1 MATESVTG
9 QNPEQA
15 KHAIT
20 YISYLKV
27 DELLALQQPES
38 DGEHD
43 EMLFIIIHQ
52 TYELWFKQILHEVA
66 ALQPALEAGDTHRSL
81 SILKRVRTIMKTLV
95 AQLDI
100 LETMTPLQ
108 FNTFRGRLQSSSGFQ
123 SAQFREFEAVLG
135 RRDQAGAGAAAGTGM
150 GMAEHLIEGSPA
162 RARVETAMQRRSLWD
177 SALRYFATRSFV
189 IPADVLERDVTL
201 GYVAN
206 DEVQAALLDA
216 HRTDPESNLIG
227 EALMDV
233 DEGLQEWR
241 YRHVKMVERTIG
253 AKIGSGGS
261 SGAGY
266 LASTLFKPVFADL
279 WAIRSQF

>member
-1 MATESVTG
+1 MG
-9 QNPEQA
+9 EQD
-15 KHAIT
+15 KKAIT

-52 TYELWFKQILHEVA
+52 TYELWFKQMLHEIA
-66 ALQPALEAGDTHRSL
+66 ELQKTLEAGKSHRSL
-81 SILKRVRTIMKTLV
+81 AILGRVRTIMKTCV
-95 AQLDI
+95 SQLDI

-135 RRDQAGAGAAAGTGM
+135 RRDQAGAGAEKHTGM

-162 RARVETAMQRRSLWD
+162 RARVEAAMQRRSLWD
-177 SALRYFATRSFV
+177 STLIYLESRGHKM
-189 IPADVLERDVTL
+189 PADVMNRDVSV
-201 GYVAN
+201 GYTDHAGVQ
-206 DEVQAALLDA
+206 EVLLDV
-216 HRTDPESNLIG
+216 HRNDAEAAMIC
-227 EALMDV
+227 EALVDL

-253 AKIGSGGS
+253 HKMGSGGS
-261 SGAGY
+261 SGVGY
-266 LASTLFKPVFADL
+266 LSSTLFRPVFADL
-279 WAIRSQF
+279 WAIRSRF

>member
-1 MATESVTG
+1 MG
-9 QNPEQA
+9 EQD
-15 KHAIT
+15 KKAIT

-27 DELLALQQPES
+27 DELLELQQPES

-52 TYELWFKQILHEVA
+52 TYELWFKQMLHEIA
-66 ALQPALEAGDTHRSL
+66 ELQKTLEAGKSHRSL
-81 SILKRVRTIMKTLV
+81 AILGRVRTIMKTCV
-95 AQLDI
+95 GQLDI

-135 RRDQAGAGAAAGTGM
+135 RRDQAGAGAEKHTGM

-162 RARVETAMQRRSLWD
+162 RARVEAAMQRRSLWD
-177 SALRYFATRSFV
+177 STLIYLESRGHKM
-189 IPADVLERDVTL
+189 PADVMNRDVSV
-201 GYVAN
+201 GYTDHAGVQ
-206 DEVQAALLDA
+206 EVLLDV
-216 HRTDPESNLIG
+216 HRNDAEAAMIC
-227 EALMDV
+227 EALVDL

-253 AKIGSGGS
+253 HKMGSGGS
-261 SGAGY
+261 SGVGY
-266 LASTLFKPVFADL
+266 LSSTLFRPVFADL
-279 WAIRSQF
+279 WAIRSRF